1 MPTRRWRPCRPRKA
15 TTPMVARVTL
25 PHAASWPRRWLESHR
40 RRPHADAMST
50 LVSLPGATPAAAP
63 DYQSLER
70 PLNFTESAAA
80 KVKSLIQE
88 ERSEEHTS
96 ELQSQSN

>member
-1 MPTRRWRPCRPRKA
+1 
-15 TTPMVARVTL
+15 
-25 PHAASWPRRWLESHR
+25 
-40 RRPHADAMST
+40 MST
-50 LVSLPGATPAAAP
+50 LVSLPGATPVAAP

-88 ERSEEHTS
+88 EG
-96 ELQSQSN
+96 